1 VQIFDDK
8 IVYSVYWVSHYK
20 CC

>member
-8 IVYSVYWVSHYK
+8 IVYIV
-20 CC
+20 